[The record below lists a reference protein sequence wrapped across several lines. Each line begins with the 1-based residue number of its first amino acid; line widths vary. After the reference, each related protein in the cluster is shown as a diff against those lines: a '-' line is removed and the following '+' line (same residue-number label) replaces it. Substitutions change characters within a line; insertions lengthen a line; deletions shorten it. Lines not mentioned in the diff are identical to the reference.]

1 MKTNV
6 KWKGFVLP
14 LIIGIILWLVT
25 PFKPVGITVVAWHLF
40 TIFVA
45 TIVACITKPLPM
57 MATTLIGITLAT
69 VLGIF
74 TMDEVA
80 AGFGNSTSWMVAMCM
95 FMAAGFIKSG
105 LGRRIAYLFVK
116 LFGKKNLGLA
126 YALSAVDTVL
136 AIGIPSN
143 NARVNGIMYPIIDNL
158 AREMGSDPKEGTERK
173 LGSFLIFNEYEI
185 NNVTSGLFLTGL
197 AGNMVALGLAKT
209 QGITISWMQWFLA
222 ASVPGILC
230 LLIIPLVLYR
240 IYPPEVKETPNAGAW
255 ADKRL
260 AEIGKMTLSEKIMS
274 ITFVLAII
282 LWLIGTKIGV
292 DATEVSFI
300 AVVIL
305 LITGVLTT
313 KDLLAESFAWN
324 ILVWLS
330 VVMMMSQKLM
340 TLGFFP
346 WFSKTLGSLLSGMN
360 WIVVLIILFLAYFY
374 LHYMFPSV
382 STQISA
388 LYAGFLSVA
397 IGVGVPHTIA
407 ALMLAFCGSIFLST
421 TPYSAG
427 PAALLSSTGYVSS
440 KNWWKL
446 SAIIGVIFNVIWLG
460 GGLLWTKVIG
470 IW

>member
-116 LFGKKNLGLA
+116 LFGKKTLGLA

-274 ITFVLAII
+274 VTFVLAII
-282 LWLIGTKIGV
+282 LWLIGTKIGI

-440 KNWWKL
+440 KDWWKL

>member
-1 MKTNV
+1 MKNNV
-6 KWKGFVLP
+6 KWKGFILP
-14 LIIGIILWLVT
+14 LIIGIGIWLLT
-25 PFKPVGITVVAWHLF
+25 PLKPVGISVAAWHLF
-40 TIFVA
+40 AIFVA
-45 TIVACITKPLPM
+45 TIIACITKPLPM
-57 MATTLIGITLAT
+57 MGVTLIGITVAT

-74 TMDEVA
+74 KMDEVA
-80 AGFGNSTSWMVAMCM
+80 LGFGNSTAWMVAMCM

-116 LFGKKNLGLA
+116 WFGKKTLGLA
-126 YALSAVDTVL
+126 YALTAVDTVL

-158 AREMGSDPKEGTERK
+158 AHEMDSDPKKGTQRK
-173 LGSFLIFNEYEI
+173 IGSFLIFNEYEI

-209 QGITISWMQWFLA
+209 QGISISWMQWFLA
-222 ASVPGILC
+222 ASVPGILS
-230 LLIIPLVLYR
+230 LLVIPLVLYK
-240 IYPPEVKETPNAGAW
+240 IYPPEIKTTPNARTW
-255 ADKRL
+255 ADSKL
-260 AEIGKMTLSEKIMS
+260 TEIGKMTVSEKIMGC
-274 ITFVLAII
+274 TFVLAIL
-282 LWLIGTKIGV
+282 LWLFGTHIGI

-300 AVVIL
+300 SVGIL
-305 LITGVLTT
+305 LVTGVLTT

-324 ILVWLS
+324 ILTWLS
-330 VVMMMSQKLM
+330 IVMMMSQKLM

-346 WFSKTLGSLLSGMN
+346 WFSKSLGNLLSGMN
-360 WIVVLIILFLAYFY
+360 WIFVLIILFLAYFY

-397 IGVGVPHTIA
+397 IGVDVPHTLA
-407 ALMLAFCGSIFLST
+407 ALMLAFCGSIYLST

-427 PAALLSSTGYVSS
+427 PAALLSSTGYIS
-440 KNWWKL
+440 NGDWWKL

-470 IW
+470 LW